1 MCDFHTDGEKYER
14 DEGLELEV
22 RWWPISFIFFFVLI
36 FQIIWDLG
44 REDNFTLKL
53 GFRNWITLTRLCTL
67 YLHLLTE
74 TLYVSAFIIL
84 PQLPISMLGKAGAGD
99 VDFMLL
105 ISIDDTKFMQWK
117 KNRFWKMTLL
127 FGYVWK
133 MFFICFSLTELMSAI
148 WLFTR

>member
-1 MCDFHTDGEKYER
+1 MTDF
-14 DEGLELEV
+14 
-22 RWWPISFIFFFVLI
+22 FNFFFGLI
-36 FQIIWDLG
+36 YQIIWDLG

-53 GFRNWITLTRLCTL
+53 VFRNWITLTRLCTL

-117 KNRFWKMTLL
+117 KNRF
-127 FGYVWK
+127 
-133 MFFICFSLTELMSAI
+133 
-148 WLFTR
+148 